1 MTVWQKYL
9 PTRIV
14 SPVGEVK
21 VTKTVLSQ
29 ERDLGILNTV
39 LTTVKNNSISAGPAS
54 AMHLS
59 FRKFFTYAK
68 KQVRKAK

>member
-1 MTVWQKYL
+1 M
-9 PTRIV
+9 
-14 SPVGEVK
+14 GEVK

-59 FRKFFTYAK
+59 FCKFFTYAK